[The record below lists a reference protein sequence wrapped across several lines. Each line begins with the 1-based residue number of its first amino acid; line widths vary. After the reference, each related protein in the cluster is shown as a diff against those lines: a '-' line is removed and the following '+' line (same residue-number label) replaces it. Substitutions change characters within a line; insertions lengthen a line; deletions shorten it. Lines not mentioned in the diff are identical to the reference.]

1 MFKRRHLGA
10 TLLAVFALIPLAAP
24 VAANAGSAKPDRD
37 LRVMTR
43 NLYLGAD
50 LIPLASAPDRA
61 AFEAAAGQRYD
72 TVLKNDYATR
82 AKALAK
88 EIAKYKPDVIGVQ
101 EAAVWKKSPDGVKDG
116 SDTPASETVY
126 DSTEILLDE
135 LKALKQ
141 DYKVAAI
148 RPWFDFEA
156 PTAKGFDVRLTQNDV
171 VLVRRGKDAKI
182 TKYKGFTGGFK
193 ETFVVPTQVGN
204 VDSPRGWAG
213 IDGTIAG
220 RKFRFVTTHLEAYSP
235 EIADTQMKQLLSSPL
250 KSKTRQS
257 ILVGDFNSDP
267 KDASTDDRGA
277 ERDPSAYASAL
288 DAGFFN
294 PLKRRET
301 CCFAEDL
308 TLTTERL
315 DSWIDHIV
323 ARPKAK
329 ATKSAIVG
337 SKSSERSGGLWP
349 SDHAGIYATLRLK

>member
-1 MFKRRHLGA
+1 MFNRHLGVK
-10 TLLAVFALIPLAAP
+10 LLAVFALIPLAAP
-24 VAANAGSAKPDRD
+24 AAASAGKAKPDRD

-50 LIPLASAPDRA
+50 LIPLASAA
-61 AFEAAAGQRYD
+61 SVSEFEAAAGQRYQ

-82 AKALAK
+82 AEAIAD
-88 EIAKYKPDVIGVQ
+88 EIEKYKPDVIGLQ

-116 SDTPASETVY
+116 AATEASETVY
-126 DSTEILLDE
+126 DSTKILLAE
-135 LKALKQ
+135 LKDRKQ
-141 DYKVAAI
+141 NYRVAAI

-156 PTAKGFDVRLTQNDV
+156 PTSLGFDVKLQQNDV
-171 VLVRRGKDAKI
+171 VLVRRGSDAKI

-193 ETFVVPTQVGN
+193 ETFIVPTQVGN

-213 IDGTIAG
+213 IDGEIDG

-235 EIADTQMKQLLSSPL
+235 AIADTQMKQLLSKTL
-250 KSKTRQS
+250 KSKSRQS

-308 TLTTERL
+308 SLTTERL

-329 ATKSAIVG
+329 ATKSAVVG
-337 SKSSERSGGLWP
+337 AKSSERIEGLWP